1 MHVALAVVL
10 FLATVAADAGVGDA
24 GAERAPV
31 ASAPDGGAAG
41 PDAAAPGPEPPAPAA
56 EAARAVPGAPPASEA
71 AAAVPEASPA
81 TPPLLA
87 VTVHILARGSR
98 DGIAGAVVLEHA
110 QTLAE
115 ADPRGDASLRLS
127 AGHHDLQISA
137 DGFILTTFPY
147 DVDGRGDAPR
157 VVTVRM
163 ERNPAGR
170 RYESV
175 VRAPP
180 AGPARVTLS
189 HDEATKTPG
198 ALGDPFRVIESLPG
212 VAPLALGV
220 PVFTVRGSNPGNTGF
235 FLDDLRIPALFHFA
249 LGPAVIQPGF
259 IDKLDF
265 YPGSYPARYG
275 RFVGGAVV
283 SSTQEAPRDRVRG
296 SVDVRLYDASALLSS
311 PVDGGSGG
319 VMVGGRY
326 SYTGGLL
333 SLLSPDVTLDYW
345 DYQLRA
351 DDQVGPG
358 RMTLLAFGS
367 HDRLALAH
375 EPDQNVAIG
384 FHRASLRYVA
394 PFAGG
399 RVGGSFGL
407 GYDESLLPFEDHQHL
422 ALRSHSLLP
431 RLFYMRQH
439 GAKFNW
445 EVGLD
450 GEWESVRAQLDMP
463 SLNVASFAQ
472 SRALRSSSAYVTA
485 TWQPDSRFS
494 VSPTFRVDDYREG
507 SAHVLDVSPRLDARL
522 RLGEGLWLKA
532 NGGRFTQLPALPL
545 ALPGIEGLALGRLG
559 LQTSWQGSVG
569 LEGALP
575 ATLSVDTNL
584 FLQRA
589 ALSDIRDT
597 ENGSSVLL
605 DDFLTKRQAL
615 AYGAEVMVRRP
626 ATERLYG
633 WLSYTLSWSL
643 RAYEGGVVAPGDWDQ
658 RHVLNLVVGWRIGA
672 NTLGARFHARSG
684 RLVEVADRNPPERRR
699 LPAFYELD
707 LRAEHRYTFDVFVL
721 DLYAEVVNT
730 TLTRE
735 VVGLRDE
742 SGTFVREGYRLF
754 LPSLG
759 VRATF

>member
-1 MHVALAVVL
+1 MHAALGVLLCLAGVAGGPSWDGAVDGP
-10 FLATVAADAGVGDA
+10 ADRARDAGPA
-24 GAERAPV
+24 
-31 ASAPDGGAAG
+31 
-41 PDAAAPGPEPPAPAA
+41 PDAAPPAPDAA
-56 EAARAVPGAPPASEA
+56 LPAPDAALPPPDAASDTTPETAP
-71 AAAVPEASPA
+71 SPA
-81 TPPLLA
+81 EPLYP
-87 VTVHILARGSR
+87 VKVVIFARGSR
-98 DGIAGAVVLEHA
+98 DGLAGAVVLEHA
-110 QTLAE
+110 ETLAE
-115 ADPRGDASLRLS
+115 ADLKGEVSLRLS
-127 AGHHDLQISA
+127 AGHHDLQVSA
-137 DGFILTTFPY
+137 DGFLLTTVPY
-147 DVDGRGDAPR
+147 DVDPRGDAKNL
-157 VVTVRM
+157 VTVRM
-163 ERNPAGR
+163 ERSAAGR

-180 AGPARVTLS
+180 PGPARVTLS
-189 HDEATKTPG
+189 HEEATKTPG
-198 ALGDPFRVIESLPG
+198 ALGDPFRVVESLPG

-283 SSTQEAPRDRVRG
+283 SSTQEAPRDRARG
-296 SVDVRLYDASALLSS
+296 AVDVRLYDASALLSG
-311 PVDGGSGG
+311 PLDGGRGG

-333 SLLSPDVTLDYW
+333 SLLSPDVSLDYW

-351 DDQVGPG
+351 DDQIGPG
-358 RMTLLAFGS
+358 RMTVLAFGS
-367 HDRLALAH
+367 HDHLALAH
-375 EPDQNVAIG
+375 DPDQDVTLG

-394 PFAGG
+394 PLGGG
-399 RVGGSFGL
+399 RGGGSLGV
-407 GYDESLLPFEDHQHL
+407 GYDRSLLPFEDHQHL
-422 ALRSHSLLP
+422 ALRSFSLLP
-431 RLFYMRQH
+431 RLFYARQH
-439 GAKFNW
+439 GLIFNW

-450 GEWESVRAQLDMP
+450 GEWEAVTADLDKP
-463 SLNVASFAQ
+463 AVDLASFAQ
-472 SRALRSSSAYVTA
+472 SRTLRSSSAYA
-485 TWQPDSRFS
+485 SASWQPVARFS
-494 VSPTFRVDDYREG
+494 ITPTFRVDDYREG
-507 SAHVLDVSPRLDARL
+507 GAHVLDMSPRLDARL
-522 RLGEGLWLKA
+522 RLGEGMWLKA

-545 ALPGIEGLALGRLG
+545 ALPAIEGLALGRLG
-559 LQTSWQGSVG
+559 LQTAWQGSAG
-569 LEGALP
+569 LEAALP
-575 ATLSVDTNL
+575 VRLSVDTNL
-584 FLQRA
+584 FVQRA
-589 ALSDIRDT
+589 ALSDIRDK
-597 ENGSSVLL
+597 ENGSSIVL

-615 AYGAEVMVRRP
+615 AYGAELMVRRP

-658 RHVLNLVVGWRIGA
+658 RHVLNLVVGWRVGA
-672 NTLGARFHARSG
+672 NTLGARFHTRSG
-684 RLVEVADRNPPERRR
+684 RLVEVSGRSPPDRRR

-742 SGTFVREGYRLF
+742 RGAFVREGYRLF